1 MQNNDIAYTEKLL
14 KRIEYLEENQQ
25 FVQDALE
32 LVLSLGDLQENIY
45 SIKNLNN
52 ILHKAANLIGRLISF
67 ETWAMYT
74 VNQDSSDFKLS
85 ACDSDTT
92 GEMIEKEV
100 LFMIDKG
107 FFAWALREKRGV
119 TIASR
124 DQSRQFMLHVIAN
137 PSRIRGM
144 FIGLLPK
151 RKYSIP
157 DTSRILLSIILLN
170 TANAM
175 ESLAFYDLMNNQN
188 HILEQQIKARSGELI
203 RSERRLQQLEKMEA
217 LGTLAGGVAHD
228 LNNVLSGIVS
238 YPDLILM
245 DLPKDSPLWK
255 PIMTIKESG
264 EKAALIVQDML
275 TMARRGVA
283 VKDVLNLN
291 NIVNDYL
298 TSPEYMK
305 LKTYCPD
312 ITVKKELSVDLMNI
326 LGSQVHLFKTL
337 MNLVSNAAESH
348 QDSGTIVIFT
358 ENRYIDCLINGYDKV
373 EEGEYAILTVS
384 DTGSGI
390 SDEDLKNIFE
400 PFYTKKKMGRS
411 GTGLGMTVV
420 WGTVKDHNGYIDVR
434 SKEGE
439 GTVITLYFPIT
450 REKIADVEVR
460 KNMAEYMGHG
470 ETVLVVDDVKEQ
482 RAIACSM
489 LESLGYAVEAVANGE
504 AAIEY
509 VKNKPVD
516 LLVLDMI
523 MDPGIDGLETYERIL
538 AVRPGQKAVIASG
551 FSETDRVKKAQE
563 LGAGAYV
570 KKPYTLENIGMAIR
584 EQLMGL

>member
-1 MQNNDIAYTEKLL
+1 MQNNYITDTEQLL
-14 KRIEYLEENQQ
+14 RRIEYLEENRRY
-25 FVQDALE
+25 VHNALE
-32 LVLSLGDLQENIY
+32 SVLSLGDFQESVY
-45 SIKNLNN
+45 SIRNPNN
-52 ILHKAANLIGRLISF
+52 ILQEAAGRISRLISF
-67 ETWAMYT
+67 ETQAMYI
-74 VNQDSSDFKLS
+74 VNQDTSDFTLS
-85 ACDSDTT
+85 AFDPDTA

-119 TIASR
+119 TIASMNGL
-124 DQSRQFMLHVIAN
+124 RQFVLHVIAN
-137 PSRIRGM
+137 YSRIRGM
-144 FIGLLPK
+144 FIGLLPE

-157 DTSRILLSIILLN
+157 DTSMILLSIILLN
-170 TANAM
+170 TANAL
-175 ESLAFYDLMNNQN
+175 ESFEFYDLMNNQK
-188 HILEQQIKARSGELI
+188 HILEQKVKARTRELI

-238 YPDLILM
+238 YPELM
-245 DLPKDSPLWK
+245 LLDLPEDSPLRK

-264 EKAALIVQDML
+264 EKAASIVQDML

-283 VKDVLNLN
+283 VKEALNLN

-298 TSPEYMK
+298 AGPEYMK
-305 LKTYCPD
+305 LKKYYPD
-312 ITVKKELSVDLMNI
+312 ITFKRKLSVDLLNM
-326 LGSQVHLFKTL
+326 LGSQVHLFKTI
-337 MNLVSNAAESH
+337 MNLVSNAAESQ
-348 QDSGTIVIFT
+348 QDSGTIVIVT

-373 EEGEYAILTVS
+373 EEGDYVILTVS

-390 SDEDLKNIFE
+390 SAKDLKSIFE

-434 SKEGE
+434 STEGE
-439 GTVITLYFPIT
+439 GTVITLYFPVT
-450 REKIADVEVR
+450 REKIANAEVR
-460 KNMAEYMGHG
+460 KTMAEYMGNG
-470 ETVLVVDDVKEQ
+470 ESILVVDDVKEQ

-489 LESLGYAVEAVANGE
+489 LESLGYAVEAVADGE
-504 AAIEY
+504 AAVEY
-509 VKNKPVD
+509 VKDKPVD

-523 MDPGIDGLETYERIL
+523 MDPGIDGLETYKRIL
-538 AVRPGQKAVIASG
+538 AVKPGQKAVIASG

-584 EQLMGL
+584 AQLIQS